1 MAQRLKRNES
11 IRVTLVPEMK
21 ERLERLAQLL
31 GLPPSTLAALAVG
44 QYVTTQERSLGA
56 AERIVDAIGE
66 QLGGEM
72 GEELKRQVG
81 LFSKE
86 NQAPP

>member
-1 MAQRLKRNES
+1 MARMKRNES

-21 ERLERLAQLL
+21 ERIERLAQLL

-44 QYVTTQERSLGA
+44 QYVSAQERSLGA
-56 AERIVDAIGE
+56 AERMVDAIGV
-66 QLGGEM
+66 QFGGEM
-72 GEELKRQVG
+72 GEELKKQMG

-86 NQAPP
+86 NISP